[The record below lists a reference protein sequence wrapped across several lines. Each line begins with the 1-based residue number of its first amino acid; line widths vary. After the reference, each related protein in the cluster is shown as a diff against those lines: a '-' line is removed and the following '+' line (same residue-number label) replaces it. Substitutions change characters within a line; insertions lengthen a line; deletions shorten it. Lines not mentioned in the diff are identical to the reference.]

1 MPGQRRELVLTVSL
15 LLAGF
20 ALIGQASRDA
30 AWQSPFQESTNGH
43 MVLGG
48 GYFDQEN
55 TAALLRRMIDLAGG
69 ASTSLVIIPTADSQL
84 EPATRA
90 GPSTSLVDYEKAV
103 RVAFARL
110 GVQHVSVL
118 HTRDRRVADSEAF
131 VAPLRSANCVW
142 IPGGDPQL
150 LFGVY
155 PKTRVQGELQG
166 VLNRG
171 GVVAGDSA
179 GAMVIG
185 QGWLGLDLDHPERMP
200 TAPQSGLGLIHD
212 AFVIPHVNRYKASVV
227 TLGSKTYVS
236 AHSETSGI
244 LIEENTAIIIQDG
257 QVSRLI
263 GNGRAGIVDGRS
275 HGTGSVVWLSGSDR
289 YDLRTRALVQ

>member
-1 MPGQRRELVLTVSL
+1 MPGRRKELLLIISL
-15 LLAGF
+15 LLADF
-20 ALIGQASRDA
+20 ALIGQASGDA
-30 AWQSPFQESTNGH
+30 AVQSPFQESTNGH
-43 MVLGG
+43 ILLGG

-55 TAALLRRMIDLAGG
+55 TAALLERMIDLAGG
-69 ASTSLVIIPTADSQL
+69 ASTSLVIIPTADSRL

-90 GPSTSLVDYEKAV
+90 GSSTTLIDYEKAV
-103 RVAFARL
+103 TVAFERL
-110 GVQHVSVL
+110 NVQHVSVL
-118 HTRDRRVADSEAF
+118 HTRDRRVADSDAF

-166 VLNRG
+166 VLDRG

-179 GAMVIG
+179 GAEVIG
-185 QGWLGLDLDHPERMP
+185 QGLLALNLDHPERMP
-200 TAPQSGLGLIHD
+200 TVPQSGFALLQN
-212 AFVIPHVNRYKASVV
+212 AFVMPHVNRYKAGAV
-227 TLGSKTYVS
+227 TMGSKTYVS
-236 AHSETSGI
+236 AHPETFGI
-244 LIEENTAIIIQDG
+244 LIEEHTAIIIQHG

-275 HGTGSVVWLSGSDR
+275 HETDSVLWLSGSAR